1 MTNKKNNDKN
11 NDNETTNLEDNCNE
25 DKTNSWK
32 VHDLK
37 YDEKIYNN
45 NNYKNDCFSFF
56 RNIKIVNNDKSV
68 LSNICCTYNYLFVS
82 TFNKVY
88 IFNFDNILNIIR
100 ENENQINKHI
110 INKDITD
117 NKKNMDEED
126 TEQMDGIY
134 INNDNSDI
142 IKLKDV
148 YKKNTFFNDEESSS
162 DDDEKNTLFDMNT
175 FNKLLKKYNNEDV
188 VIQNNMNNF
197 NFNNQQIEENKNK
210 EDNNKTMNMQM
221 GSSNPFSNEKMNDY
235 NIMENNN
242 YKSKIDELEN
252 KIEKLKNELSKN
264 SHNNNNIN
272 YNNDYNNSYCS
283 RNLFNFNNLN
293 IDLLNNIGFREEYLY
308 YDNYLDTSS
317 NKKKENI
324 NGEDE
329 KNENDENKKNVQE
342 EEDEELKKK
351 KMIED
356 ENNKN
361 EELKKKGFYIN
372 NNYLEINIDLLKYK
386 TKQNCP
392 LLEYIG
398 SLKNVSSPIL
408 MMKNNKDQSI
418 LTILTYNGSVYNYN
432 ISENALNY
440 LKERRNEQVDM
451 LTNMEYYLMKKG
463 KMDKFIDNRKKDQY
477 DKGENA
483 SNNILGL
490 QGPYYNKNDIEQKIN
505 NYHENDE
512 QDDEEED
519 VSLSPLSIC
528 ISYFTFSIKCFDFL
542 FDDKTIIC
550 VGSNKDYFLSFINCK
565 NGKQIIYDKKIK
577 IQRPKNNMNINYTL
591 IYDFN
596 FIYVDKEKK
605 QFNGHQGH
613 FVYLGTTCGYLVFIF
628 ISEHFYN
635 LVNDLLTNDNVK
647 NNSLFYYDEY
657 YNVNM
662 GQDVSQYIIGNAE
675 DIYKIDKKQLYT
687 LFDDTEDY
695 VNKKNTFFF
704 DDSKENIFKNV
715 PQNFFSYAF
724 YISKN
729 AKVNSII
736 SVNTKSNK
744 NIHIIIGLNDGRF
757 ITFIFQICPNI
768 SCVTIKNNYSISNQ
782 NYIQNETHDKLI
794 TQENDINNEDNNTH
808 SLISNNNNNN
818 NNNVEHI
825 DKFITKSEK
834 IIYDFTGLH
843 QASTIRKMNF
853 YYQSFFQKYF
863 IFINSN
869 IKKINEMS
877 DKNFYTTYIFDIYG
891 KKIDILYQHLSYIID
906 SCISSSVYFCL
917 EDNNTISV
925 FSLLNNT

>member
-1 MTNKKNNDKN
+1 MTNKKNVI
-11 NDNETTNLEDNCNE
+11 ETTNLKQNYND
-25 DKTNSWK
+25 DKSNVWK

-37 YDEKIYNN
+37 YDEKIYNKN
-45 NNYKNDCFSFF
+45 NFKNDCFSFF
-56 RNIKIVNNDKSV
+56 KNIKIVDNDKSV
-68 LSNICCTYNYLFVS
+68 LSNICCTNNYLFVS

-88 IFNFDNILNIIR
+88 IFNFDNILNLIR
-100 ENENQINKHI
+100 GNANQINNHI
-110 INKDITD
+110 INNTTID
-117 NKKNMDEED
+117 NKKSMDEQE
-126 TEQMDGIY
+126 TEQMDSIY
-134 INNDNSDI
+134 VNNDNSDVL
-142 IKLKDV
+142 KLKDV

-162 DDDEKNTLFDMNT
+162 DDDEKNTLFEMNT
-175 FNKLLKKYNNEDV
+175 FYKLLKKCYNENV
-188 VIQNNMNNF
+188 VTQNSIKKF
-197 NFNNQQIEENKNK
+197 YSNNQQNETKNNK
-210 EDNNKTMNMQM
+210 EDNNKNMNMQI
-221 GSSNPFSNEKMNDY
+221 GNSSNSSNPFGNKKNNDDSV
-235 NIMENNN
+235 IEINN
-242 YKSKIDELEN
+242 YKSKTEELES
-252 KIEKLKNELSKN
+252 KIEKLKKDLNKK
-264 SHNNNNIN
+264 NNNNNNNNNKYN
-272 YNNDYNNSYCS
+272 YNYNS
-283 RNLFNFNNLN
+283 RNLIHFNNLN
-293 IDLLNNIGFREEYLY
+293 IDIFNNIGFREEYLY
-308 YDNYLDTSS
+308 YDNYVDSSS
-317 NKKKENI
+317 NKKKKNI
-324 NGEDE
+324 KDE
-329 KNENDENKKNVQE
+329 EKKKNENDENKKKVQE
-342 EEDEELKKK
+342 EEEELKKK
-351 KMIED
+351 KIIEE
-356 ENNKN
+356 ENNRN
-361 EELKKKGFYIN
+361 EELKKNGFYIN
-372 NNYLEINIDLLKYK
+372 NNSLEINIDLLKYK

-408 MMKNNKDQSI
+408 MMKNNKNKSI
-418 LTILTYNGSVYNYN
+418 LTILTYNGNVYNYN

-440 LKERRNEQVDM
+440 LKERRNEQIDM
-451 LTNMEYYLMKKG
+451 LTNIEYYLMKKG
-463 KMDKFIDNRKKDQY
+463 KIDNFMDTGKKDKYNKRKNVSNNMSEIRGSYYNENDIDQNIYNY
-477 DKGENA
+477 DK
-483 SNNILGL
+483 
-490 QGPYYNKNDIEQKIN
+490 
-505 NYHENDE
+505 
-512 QDDEEED
+512 QDDEEDEF
-519 VSLSPLSIC
+519 SLCPLSIC

-577 IQRPKNNMNINYTL
+577 IQRPKNSMNINYTL

-605 QFNGHQGH
+605 QFNGNEGH

-657 YNVNM
+657 YNVNI
-662 GQDVSQYIIGNAE
+662 GQDISQYVIGNVD
-675 DIYKIDKKQLYT
+675 DIYKIDKKELYT

-704 DDSKENIFKNV
+704 DNSNENIFKNV

-744 NIHIIIGLNDGRF
+744 NIHVIIGLNDGRF
-757 ITFIFQICPNI
+757 INFLFQICPNI
-768 SCVTIKNNYSISNQ
+768 SCVTIKNNYSVSNQ
-782 NYIQNETHDKLI
+782 NYIQNETHDKLTTQQNGI
-794 TQENDINNEDNNTH
+794 NNQENNTY
-808 SLISNNNNNN
+808 SLKENNNMSQ
-818 NNNVEHI
+818 I

-843 QASTIRKMNF
+843 QASTITKMNF

-877 DKNFYTTYIFDIYG
+877 DKHFYTTYIFDIYR

-906 SCISSSVYFCL
+906 SCISSSLYFCL

>member
-1 MTNKKNNDKN
+1 MTNKKNVI
-11 NDNETTNLEDNCNE
+11 ETTNLKQNYND
-25 DKTNSWK
+25 DKSNVWK

-37 YDEKIYNN
+37 YDEKIYNKN
-45 NNYKNDCFSFF
+45 NFKNDCFSFF
-56 RNIKIVNNDKSV
+56 KNIKIVDNDKSV
-68 LSNICCTYNYLFVS
+68 LSNICCTNNYLFVS

-88 IFNFDNILNIIR
+88 IFNFDNILNLIR
-100 ENENQINKHI
+100 GNANQINNNI
-110 INKDITD
+110 INNTTID
-117 NKKNMDEED
+117 NKKSMDEQETD
-126 TEQMDGIY
+126 QMDGIY
-134 INNDNSDI
+134 VNNDNSDVL
-142 IKLKDV
+142 KLKDV

-162 DDDEKNTLFDMNT
+162 DDDEKNTLFEMNT
-175 FNKLLKKYNNEDV
+175 FYKLLKKCYNENV
-188 VIQNNMNNF
+188 VTQNSIKKF
-197 NFNNQQIEENKNK
+197 YSNNQQNETKNNK
-210 EDNNKTMNMQM
+210 EDNNKNMNMQI
-221 GSSNPFSNEKMNDY
+221 GNSSNSSNPFANKKNNDDSV
-235 NIMENNN
+235 IEINN
-242 YKSKIDELEN
+242 YKSKTEELES
-252 KIEKLKNELSKN
+252 KIEKLKKDLNK
-264 SHNNNNIN
+264 NNNNNNKYN
-272 YNNDYNNSYCS
+272 YNYNS
-283 RNLFNFNNLN
+283 RNLIHFNNLN
-293 IDLLNNIGFREEYLY
+293 IDIFNNIGFREEYLY
-308 YDNYLDTSS
+308 YDNYVDSSS
-317 NKKKENI
+317 NKKKKNI
-324 NGEDE
+324 KDE
-329 KNENDENKKNVQE
+329 EKKKNENDENKKKLQE
-342 EEDEELKKK
+342 EEEELKKK
-351 KMIED
+351 KIIEE
-356 ENNKN
+356 ENNRN
-361 EELKKKGFYIN
+361 EELKKNGFYIN
-372 NNYLEINIDLLKYK
+372 NNSLEINIDLLKYK

-408 MMKNNKDQSI
+408 MMKNNKNKSI
-418 LTILTYNGSVYNYN
+418 LTILTYNGNVYNYN

-440 LKERRNEQVDM
+440 LKERRNEQIDM
-451 LTNMEYYLMKKG
+451 LTNIEYYLMKKG
-463 KMDKFIDNRKKDQY
+463 KIDNFMDTGKKDKYNKRKNVSNNMSEIRGSYYNENDIDQNIYNY
-477 DKGENA
+477 DK
-483 SNNILGL
+483 
-490 QGPYYNKNDIEQKIN
+490 
-505 NYHENDE
+505 
-512 QDDEEED
+512 QDDEEDEF
-519 VSLSPLSIC
+519 SLCPLSIC

-577 IQRPKNNMNINYTL
+577 IQRPKNSMNINYTL

-605 QFNGHQGH
+605 QFNGNEGH

-657 YNVNM
+657 YNVNI
-662 GQDVSQYIIGNAE
+662 GQDISQYIIGNVD
-675 DIYKIDKKQLYT
+675 DIYKIDKKELYT
-687 LFDDTEDY
+687 LFDDTENY
-695 VNKKNTFFF
+695 VNRKNTFFF
-704 DDSKENIFKNV
+704 DNSNENIFKNV

-757 ITFIFQICPNI
+757 INFLFQICPNI
-768 SCVTIKNNYSISNQ
+768 SCVTIKNNYSVSNQ

-794 TQENDINNEDNNTH
+794 TQQNGINNQENNTY
-808 SLISNNNNNN
+808 SLKENNNMSQ
-818 NNNVEHI
+818 I

-843 QASTIRKMNF
+843 QASTITKMNF

-877 DKNFYTTYIFDIYG
+877 DKHFYTTYIFDIYR

-906 SCISSSVYFCL
+906 SCISSSLYFCL

>member
-1 MTNKKNNDKN
+1 MTNKKNVI
-11 NDNETTNLEDNCNE
+11 ETTNLKQNCND
-25 DKTNSWK
+25 DKSNVWK

-37 YDEKIYNN
+37 YDEKIYNK

-56 RNIKIVNNDKSV
+56 RNIKIIDNDKSV
-68 LSNICCTYNYLFVS
+68 LSNICCTNNYLFVS
-82 TFNKVY
+82 TYNKVY
-88 IFNFDNILNIIR
+88 IFNFDNILNLIR
-100 ENENQINKHI
+100 GNENQSNNHI
-110 INKDITD
+110 INNTTID
-117 NKKNMDEED
+117 NKKSTDEQE

-134 INNDNSDI
+134 INNDNSDVL
-142 IKLKDV
+142 KLKDV

-162 DDDEKNTLFDMNT
+162 DDDEKNTLFEMNT
-175 FNKLLKKYNNEDV
+175 FYKLLKKCYNENV
-188 VIQNNMNNF
+188 VTQNSIKKF
-197 NFNNQQIEENKNK
+197 YSNNQHNESKNNK
-210 EDNNKTMNMQM
+210 EDNNKNMNMQI
-221 GSSNPFSNEKMNDY
+221 GSNSSNPFGNKKNNDDSVIEI
-235 NIMENNN
+235 ND
-242 YKSKIDELEN
+242 YKSKTEELEN
-252 KIEKLKNELSKN
+252 KIEKLKKDLNK
-264 SHNNNNIN
+264 NNNNNNNKYN
-272 YNNDYNNSYCS
+272 YNKYNYNS
-283 RNLFNFNNLN
+283 RNLIHFNNLN
-293 IDLLNNIGFREEYLY
+293 IDIFNNIGFREEYLY
-308 YDNYLDTSS
+308 YDNYVDSSS
-317 NKKKENI
+317 NKKKKNI
-324 NGEDE
+324 KDE
-329 KNENDENKKNVQE
+329 EKKKNENDENKKKVQE
-342 EEDEELKKK
+342 EEEELKKK
-351 KMIED
+351 KIIEE
-356 ENNKN
+356 ENNRN
-361 EELKKKGFYIN
+361 EELKKNGFYIN
-372 NNYLEINIDLLKYK
+372 NNSLEINIDLLKYK

-408 MMKNNKDQSI
+408 MMKNNKNKSI

-440 LKERRNEQVDM
+440 LKERRNEQIDM
-451 LTNMEYYLMKKG
+451 LTNIEYYLTKKG
-463 KMDKFIDNRKKDQY
+463 KTDNFIDTGKKDQY
-477 DKGENA
+477 NKRKNV
-483 SNNILGL
+483 SNNMSGIG
-490 QGPYYNKNDIEQKIN
+490 GSYYNENDIDQNIY
-505 NYHENDE
+505 NYDK
-512 QDDEEED
+512 QDDEEDEF
-519 VSLSPLSIC
+519 SLCPLSIC

-577 IQRPKNNMNINYTL
+577 IQRPKNSMNINYTL

-605 QFNGHQGH
+605 QFNGNEGH

-657 YNVNM
+657 YNVNI
-662 GQDVSQYIIGNAE
+662 GQDISQYIIGNVD
-675 DIYKIDKKQLYT
+675 DIYKIDKKELYT

-695 VNKKNTFFF
+695 VNRKNTFFF
-704 DDSKENIFKNV
+704 DNSKENIFKNV

-744 NIHIIIGLNDGRF
+744 NINVIIGLNDGRF
-757 ITFIFQICPNI
+757 INFLFQICPNI

-782 NYIQNETHDKLI
+782 NFIQNETHDKLI
-794 TQENDINNEDNNTH
+794 TQQNGINNQE
-808 SLISNNNNNN
+808 NNNMMSQ
-818 NNNVEHI
+818 I

-843 QASTIRKMNF
+843 QASTITKMNF
-853 YYQSFFQKYF
+853 HYQSFFQKYF

-877 DKNFYTTYIFDIYG
+877 DKHFYTTYIFDIYR

-906 SCISSSVYFCL
+906 SCISSSLYFCL

>member
-1 MTNKKNNDKN
+1 MTNKKNNEKKN
-11 NDNETTNLEDNCNE
+11 VNETTNLNENCNE
-25 DKTNSWK
+25 DKTNLWK

-37 YDEKIYNN
+37 YDEMIYNK

-68 LSNICCTYNYLFVS
+68 LSNICCTNNYLFVS

-88 IFNFDNILNIIR
+88 IFNFDNILNLVR
-100 ENENQINKHI
+100 GNENQISNHI
-110 INKDITD
+110 MNKDIID
-117 NKKNMDEED
+117 NKKSIDEQETEHMDS
-126 TEQMDGIY
+126 IY
-134 INNDNSDI
+134 VNNDNSDV

-148 YKKNTFFNDEESSS
+148 YNKNTFFNDEESSS
-162 DDDEKNTLFDMNT
+162 DNDEKNTQFDMNT
-175 FNKLLKKYNNEDV
+175 FYKVLKKCYNEDV
-188 VIQNNMNNF
+188 VIQNSMNKF
-197 NFNNQQIEENKNK
+197 YFNNQLIEQIKNK
-210 EDNNKTMNMQM
+210 EDNNKIMNMQM
-221 GSSNPFSNEKMNDY
+221 SSNSFANKKNNDDNIIEKNS
-235 NIMENNN
+235 
-242 YKSKIDELEN
+242 YKSKTDELEN
-252 KIEKLKNELSKN
+252 KIEKLKNELNKN
-264 SHNNNNIN
+264 PYHNNN
-272 YNNDYNNSYCS
+272 YNNNYNNSYNSYNS
-283 RNLFNFNNLN
+283 RNLFHFNKLN
-293 IDLLNNIGFREEYLY
+293 IDLFNNIGFKEEYLY
-308 YDNYLDTSS
+308 YDNYVDASS
-317 NKKKENI
+317 NKKKKYI
-324 NGEDE
+324 KDEDK
-329 KNENDENKKNVQE
+329 KNENDENKKKVQE
-342 EEDEELKKK
+342 EEELKKK
-351 KMIED
+351 KMIEE
-356 ENNKN
+356 ENNRN
-361 EELKKKGFYIN
+361 EELKKNGFYIN
-372 NNYLEINIDLLKYK
+372 NNFLEINIDLLKYK
-386 TKQNCP
+386 TNQNCP

-408 MMKNNKDQSI
+408 MMKNNKNESI
-418 LTILTYNGSVYNYN
+418 LAILTYNGNVYNYS
-432 ISENALNY
+432 ISENDLNY

-451 LTNMEYYLMKKG
+451 LTNIEYYLMKKG
-463 KMDKFIDNRKKDQY
+463 KIGKFSDTRKKDQY
-477 DKGENA
+477 NKRKSVSYHMSE
-483 SNNILGL
+483 L
-490 QGPYYNKNDIEQKIN
+490 QGSYGNKNDIQQKIN
-505 NYHENDE
+505 NKDNDEQDE
-512 QDDEEED
+512 QDDEED
-519 VSLSPLSIC
+519 DFSLSPLSIC

-542 FDDKTIIC
+542 FDDRTIIC

-605 QFNGHQGH
+605 QFNGHEGH
-613 FVYLGTTCGYLVFIF
+613 FVYLGTACGYLVFIF

-647 NNSLFYYDEY
+647 NHSLFYYDEY

-662 GQDVSQYIIGNAE
+662 GPDISQYIIGNAD

-704 DDSKENIFKNV
+704 ENSKENIFKNV

-729 AKVNSII
+729 AKINSII

-744 NIHIIIGLNDGRF
+744 NIHIIIGLNDGRC

-768 SCVTIKNNYSISNQ
+768 SCVTIKNNYSISNH
-782 NYIQNETHDKLI
+782 NYIPNETPDNLI
-794 TQENDINNEDNNTH
+794 TQQNDINNQDNNTY
-808 SLISNNNNNN
+808 SLKSNNNNLS
-818 NNNVEHI
+818 HI

-843 QASTIRKMNF
+843 QASTITKMNL
-853 YYQSFFQKYF
+853 YYQSFFQKYC
-863 IFINSN
+863 ILINSN

-877 DKNFYTTYIFDIYG
+877 DKHFYTTYIFDIYR

>member
-1 MTNKKNNDKN
+1 MTNKKNVI
-11 NDNETTNLEDNCNE
+11 ETTNLKQNYND
-25 DKTNSWK
+25 DKSNVWK

-37 YDEKIYNN
+37 YDENIYNKN
-45 NNYKNDCFSFF
+45 NFKNDCFSFF
-56 RNIKIVNNDKSV
+56 KNIKIVDNDKSV
-68 LSNICCTYNYLFVS
+68 LSNICCTNNYLFVS

-88 IFNFDNILNIIR
+88 IFNFDNILNLIR
-100 ENENQINKHI
+100 GNANQINNNI
-110 INKDITD
+110 INNTTID
-117 NKKNMDEED
+117 NKKSMDEQE

-134 INNDNSDI
+134 LNNDNSDVL
-142 IKLKDV
+142 KLKDV

-162 DDDEKNTLFDMNT
+162 DDDQKNTLFEMNT
-175 FNKLLKKYNNEDV
+175 FYKLLKKCYNENV
-188 VIQNNMNNF
+188 VTQNSIKKF
-197 NFNNQQIEENKNK
+197 YSNNQQNETKNNK
-210 EDNNKTMNMQM
+210 EDNNKNMNMQI
-221 GSSNPFSNEKMNDY
+221 GNSSNSRNPFGNKKNNDDSV
-235 NIMENNN
+235 IEINN
-242 YKSKIDELEN
+242 YKSKTEELEI
-252 KIEKLKNELSKN
+252 KIEKLKKDLNK
-264 SHNNNNIN
+264 NNNNNNKYN
-272 YNNDYNNSYCS
+272 YNYNC
-283 RNLFNFNNLN
+283 RNLIHFNNLN
-293 IDLLNNIGFREEYLY
+293 IDIFNNIGFREEYLY
-308 YDNYLDTSS
+308 YDNYVDSSS
-317 NKKKENI
+317 NKKKKNI
-324 NGEDE
+324 KDE
-329 KNENDENKKNVQE
+329 EKKKNENDENKKKVQE
-342 EEDEELKKK
+342 EEEELKKK
-351 KMIED
+351 IIIEE
-356 ENNKN
+356 ENNRN
-361 EELKKKGFYIN
+361 EELKKNGFYIN
-372 NNYLEINIDLLKYK
+372 NNSLEINIDLLKYK

-408 MMKNNKDQSI
+408 MMKNNKNKSI
-418 LTILTYNGSVYNYN
+418 LTILTYNGNVYNYN

-440 LKERRNEQVDM
+440 LKERRNEQIDM
-451 LTNMEYYLMKKG
+451 LTNIEYYLMKKG
-463 KMDKFIDNRKKDQY
+463 KIDNFMDTGKKDKYNKRKNVSNNMSEIRGSYYDENDIDQNIYNY
-477 DKGENA
+477 DK
-483 SNNILGL
+483 
-490 QGPYYNKNDIEQKIN
+490 
-505 NYHENDE
+505 
-512 QDDEEED
+512 QDDEEDEF
-519 VSLSPLSIC
+519 SLCPLSIC

-577 IQRPKNNMNINYTL
+577 IQRPKNSMNINYTL

-605 QFNGHQGH
+605 QFNGNEGH

-657 YNVNM
+657 YNVNI
-662 GQDVSQYIIGNAE
+662 GQDISQYVIGNVD
-675 DIYKIDKKQLYT
+675 DIYKIDKKELYT

-704 DDSKENIFKNV
+704 DNSNENIFKNV

-744 NIHIIIGLNDGRF
+744 NIHVIIGLNDGRF
-757 ITFIFQICPNI
+757 INFLFQICPNI
-768 SCVTIKNNYSISNQ
+768 SCVTIKNNYSVSNQ

-794 TQENDINNEDNNTH
+794 TQQNGINNQENNTY
-808 SLISNNNNNN
+808 SLKENNNMSP
-818 NNNVEHI
+818 I

-834 IIYDFTGLH
+834 MIYDFTGLH

-877 DKNFYTTYIFDIYG
+877 DKHFYTTYIFDIYR